1 MTEEESRQ
9 AIIDELRRQSE
20 ATRVQTAA
28 AEANAIATANAAVVT
43 KRLAD
48 EEKAA
53 AEEAAKF
60 KARMDMAAAAAGAL
74 AGVFVNYNKEVY
86 KSGNAN
92 KAATA
97 SLDAMGDAAKY
108 AGAFL
113 ALLVPGGPLV
123 KGLIA
128 GLGLLASELIK
139 SGKLIAE
146 QTDEIYKAYQD
157 MAQAGAAGA
166 GGMQDVFN
174 SLQKVGM
181 GTEKFGAYLKLVN
194 ENANDLAV
202 FGGSVNKGRKIFENT
217 MSSLST
223 EQRVQM
229 EQMGLDREAQAS
241 STMAYIKQQR
251 LLTQGTK
258 TQMDTSSAAVMK
270 YIQETDTLTRL
281 TGLNRKEQEKL
292 HDDAMRNE
300 SYNAT
305 MQEIYETQGE
315 EGVRRV
321 QEAAAMA
328 QKAGPETFKQF
339 QASLSGFV
347 GSSNEAQQAFMATG
361 GKIAEVTDALRSGQV
376 KNTKETAVAMN
387 GLFKAYGETAQQ
399 FRGQAKMMNYGPTF
413 GNYYEAVKAGS
424 MSLESLGEVAKTV
437 EAAEKERAEM
447 LADPKTK
454 QLAEAMNATVDQ
466 QLKLQ
471 RGVNLGMDA
480 YITGLSKVSNANATA
495 LDVLGNAAYKAA
507 EYLGIIGG
515 GKTVQQS
522 AAVQDATK
530 ATAETR
536 DTAKPLQERVDTLNK
551 QLDEDEKAL
560 KDGKRA
566 GKSVAEMAALEEKI
580 LKAKAEHAKA
590 TDELLAQ
597 EDVIKEAH
605 RKEKEIRQK
614 QVAELGRM
622 NRLQTQVD
630 REKEEIASLKE
641 KKYNIEKALA
651 NSGKPGGTG
660 LRMGDENARGL
671 IKEYEESIAKKESS
685 VAATSTEIGS
695 LQKKLAPAAAPAGGA
710 AAPAAPAGGA
720 TPTPQAGAPNQ
731 SAAAPAAPAAPAGGA
746 AAPAG
751 GAPAPKTQGAMPP
764 AAQSRKEVSLE
775 ELQAKKQR
783 LVKAGPRTK
792 NQQSIESHEEE
803 LKTLDMAIA
812 EKSKQVKDIK
822 DYLQF
827 GGESGSESSFKG
839 LAPDLQ
845 QGILAAA
852 KQYKESTGKPLT
864 INSAARSPEK
874 QKELYD
880 KWIAGGKKGMPV
892 APPGSSLHEQGKA
905 VDIQEGIS
913 SSVAIAALNSQGLF
927 QTVPKDPVHFQPK
940 AYGDGGIVEPK
951 PGGTPAILG
960 EAGQAEAVI
969 PLKGGQVPVHINS
982 DSMSALGG
990 GGWSELQGYNMGAIT
1005 TDIAVL
1011 QKIAGKLG
1019 AYDKST
1025 QMITDPK
1032 LWKEILQSGMLMNY
1046 DVGAAKIG
1054 TKGMSEIVGAETVAD
1069 ALAGRIKELIDT
1081 KKDSGEA
1088 IAQTRTE
1095 FADMMKTFYT
1105 DFFAKMQEEM
1115 RKENP
1120 LDSEILA
1127 TLKDISRTNAAAAGS
1142 SEKMLRYT
1150 QN

>member
-1 MTEEESRQ
+1 MTEEESRR
-9 AIIDELRRQSE
+9 AISDAIREQTEETRR
-20 ATRVQTAA
+20 QTAA

-53 AEEAAKF
+53 ADEAAKF
-60 KARMDMAAAAAGAL
+60 KIRMDMAAAAAGAL
-74 AGVFVNYNKEVY
+74 AGAFVNYNKEVY

-92 KAATA
+92 KAAAA
-97 SLDAMGDAAKY
+97 SIDAMGDAAKY

-123 KGLIA
+123 KGLVA

-157 MAQAGAAGA
+157 MARAGAVGA

-217 MSSLST
+217 MGSLST
-223 EQRVQM
+223 SQRVQM
-229 EQMGLDREAQAS
+229 EQMGLDREAQAEA
-241 STMAYIKQQR
+241 TMGYIKQQR
-251 LLTQGTK
+251 LLTQGTRA
-258 TQMDTSSAAVMK
+258 QMDTSSTAVMK
-270 YIQETDTLTRL
+270 YIQETDTLTRI

-292 HDDAMRNE
+292 LDDAMRNE

-305 MQEIYETQGE
+305 MQEIREEQGE
-315 EGVRRV
+315 AGVRRV

-361 GKIAEVTDALRSGQV
+361 GKIAEVTDALRSGEI
-376 KNTKETAVAMN
+376 KSTRDTATAMN

-399 FRGQAKMMNYGPTF
+399 FRGQAKMMNYGATF
-413 GNYYEAVKAGS
+413 GSFYEAVKAGS
-424 MSLESLGEVAKTV
+424 MSLEDLGKAVDD
-437 EAAEKERAEM
+437 AEEERKKQ

-454 QLAEAMNATVDQ
+454 QLAETMNATVDQ

-471 RGVNLGMDA
+471 RGVNMGMDA
-480 YITGLSKVSNANATA
+480 YITGLSKVSSANATA

-522 AAVQDATK
+522 AAVQDATQ
-530 ATAETR
+530 ATTATR
-536 DTAKPLQERVDTLNK
+536 ETAKPLQDRVDALNK

-566 GKSVAEMAALEEKI
+566 GKSVADMAVLEERI
-580 LKAKAEHAKA
+580 LKAKEEQAKA
-590 TDELLAQ
+590 AEDLIAQ
-597 EDVIKEAH
+597 EKVIKETAL
-605 RKEKEIRQK
+605 KEREIRQK
-614 QVAELGRM
+614 QVAELGKM
-622 NRLQTQVD
+622 NRLQVQVNQ
-630 REKEEIASLKE
+630 EKDEIAKLKE
-641 KKYNIEKALA
+641 KKYNLEKALA

-671 IKEYEESIAKKESS
+671 VKEYEESIAKKEAS
-685 VAATSTEIGS
+685 VSTGATELGS
-695 LQKKLAPAAAPAGGA
+695 LQKKLAPAGG
-710 AAPAAPAGGA
+710 APAAPAGGA
-720 TPTPQAGAPNQ
+720 P
-731 SAAAPAAPAAPAGGA
+731 AAPAGGAPSAPAGGAPAAPAGGA
-746 AAPAG
+746 
-751 GAPAPKTQGAMPP
+751 
-764 AAQSRKEVSLE
+764 ENL
-775 ELQAKKQR
+775 
-783 LVKAGPRTK
+783 
-792 NQQSIESHEEE
+792 
-803 LKTLDMAIA
+803 
-812 EKSKQVKDIK
+812 K
-822 DYLQF
+822 DYLKF

-839 LAPDLQ
+839 LAPNLQ
-845 QGILAAA
+845 QSILTAA
-852 KQYKESTGKPLT
+852 KQFKESTGKTLT
-864 INSAARSPEK
+864 INSAARTPEK

-892 APPGSSLHEQGKA
+892 APPGSSLHEKGQA
-905 VDIQEGIS
+905 VDIQEGVS
-913 SSVAIAALNSQGLF
+913 SSAAVAALNAQGLF
-927 QTVPKDPVHFQPK
+927 QTVPKDPVHFQ
-940 AYGDGGIVEPK
+940 AYGDGGIVAAK

-969 PLKGGQVPVHINS
+969 PLKGGAVPVHI
-982 DSMSALGG
+982 DSSPSLGAVN
-990 GGWSELQGYNMGAIT
+990 EYKGYNQGAIT

-1011 QKIAGKLG
+1011 EKIAGKLG

-1032 LWKEILQSGMLMNY
+1032 LWKEILQSGMLINY

-1054 TKGMSEIVGAETVAD
+1054 TKGLSESVGSEAVAD

-1095 FADMMKTFYT
+1095 FADMMKTFYE
-1105 DFFAKMQEEM
+1105 DFFAKMQAQM
-1115 RKENP
+1115 AQENP
-1120 LDSEILA
+1120 LDSEMLA
-1127 TLKDISRTNAAAAGS
+1127 VLKDISKTNAAAAGS
-1142 SEKMLRYT
+1142 SEKMLRYS